1 MDKEKMID
9 MALEKIMEDMDG
21 LEGHSAMEHSLEDC
35 KDPLTCEQ
43 HSGELGHHLTP
54 DGGEPAVK
62 IEVHK
67 IGMPTMDGDKLPEE
81 GEDKKAEEGL
91 SPEEAEQLKKLL
103 K

>member
-21 LEGHSAMEHSLEDC
+21 IEGHSAMEHSLEEC

-54 DGGEPAVK
+54 DGGEPAAVK

-67 IGMPTMDGDKLPEE
+67 LGIPTMDGDKLPEE
-81 GEDKKAEEGL
+81 GEHAEEGL
-91 SPEEAEQLKKLL
+91 SPAEAEALKKLL

>member
-21 LEGHSAMEHSLEDC
+21 LEGHSAMEHSLEEC

-43 HSGELGHHLTP
+43 HSGELGHHMTP
-54 DGGEPAVK
+54 DGGEPAAVK

-67 IGMPTMDGDKLPEE
+67 LGMPSLDGAKE
-81 GEDKKAEEGL
+81 GEGKAEEGL
-91 SPEEAEQLKKLL
+91 SADEAEQLRKLL